1 MGGPYSLFI
10 KANYEA
16 CAAKAPHRKCTDVS
30 KELGAIWRSLSK
42 DEKQPYFDEAAA
54 ALKRKSLEE
63 AEEANK
69 RAKLSEKVNDDATDS

>member
-1 MGGPYSLFI
+1 MFI

-54 ALKRKSLEE
+54 AAAALKRKSLEE